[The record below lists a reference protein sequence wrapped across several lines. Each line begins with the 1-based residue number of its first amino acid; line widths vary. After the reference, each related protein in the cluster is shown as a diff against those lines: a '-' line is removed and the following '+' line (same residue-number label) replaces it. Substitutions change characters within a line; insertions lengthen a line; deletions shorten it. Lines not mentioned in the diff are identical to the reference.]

1 MDYLTSLEDVDA
13 FMDKFQDPVYEIER
27 IISVLNLED
36 TELTRCFIHKLLI
49 KTYRLGK
56 EHGYAGAAQ
65 VAKKRTPK

>member
-1 MDYLTSLEDVDA
+1 MDYLEGLTDVDA
-13 FMDKFQDPVYEIER
+13 FMDKFEDPIYEIDR
-27 IISVLNLED
+27 IIAVLSLED

-49 KTYRLGK
+49 KSYRLGK